1 MKDRQLPV
9 VTLTLLTAGLGAAN
23 LVVGMALTTVGQLGF
38 LLNDG
43 RNSTIASLIGVALLV
58 VGVASL
64 VLAFG
69 FWLQRSWAWGLGIA
83 VFGLSTVVSVI
94 SLAAGVASLGSSV
107 FLVAVAML
115 VLWYLYQPRVK
126 ALYGH

>member
-9 VTLTLLTAGLGAAN
+9 IVLTLLAAGLGAVTM
-23 LVVGMALTTVGQLGF
+23 VVGMALTTVGQLGF

-58 VGVASL
+58 VGIAGL

-69 FWLQRSWAWGLGIA
+69 LWLQRPWAWGLGIA
-83 VFGLSTVVSVI
+83 VFGLSLVVTVI
-94 SLAAGVASLGSSV
+94 SLAAGVSSIGSSV
-107 FLVAVAML
+107 FLIALGVL
-115 VLWYLYQPRVK
+115 VIWYLYQPRVK
-126 ALYGH
+126 TLYGR

>member
-9 VTLTLLTAGLGAAN
+9 IVLTLLAAGLGAVTM
-23 LVVGMALTTVGQLGF
+23 VVGMALTTVGQLGF

-58 VGVASL
+58 VGIAGL

-69 FWLQRSWAWGLGIA
+69 LWLQRPWAWGLGIA
-83 VFGLSTVVSVI
+83 VFGLSLVVTVI
-94 SLAAGVASLGSSV
+94 SLAAGVSSIGSSV
-107 FLVAVAML
+107 FLIALGVL
-115 VLWYLYQPRVK
+115 VIWYLYQPRIK
-126 ALYGH
+126 TLYGR